1 MKFIATIECRLS
13 SKRLPGKLIL
23 PLGNSTVI
31 EFLIK
36 RLKKIKLIDEIIL
49 ATTTKKIDDS
59 LVDIA
64 KKNKI
69 KFYRG
74 SENNVLKRVYDA
86 AKKFKADAVVQVSG
100 DSPLTDIRLITK
112 WIKIFK
118 KKNIDIIS
126 ELWGYLPSGISA
138 PIIKTNALKESLKIT
153 KNKSDLEHV
162 TKFIFSNPNLFKIY
176 LDKPNKKE
184 TYPKLKLCIDEK
196 SDYDL
201 VNYIVLNNLKKNLN
215 GINLI
220 AYIKKNKNLLKINH
234 KVNRKSERY
243 HKMFVNKIRYEA
255 SN

>member
-23 PLGNSTVI
+23 PLGSSTVI

-118 KKNIDIIS
+118 KKI
-126 ELWGYLPSGISA
+126 
-138 PIIKTNALKESLKIT
+138 
-153 KNKSDLEHV
+153 
-162 TKFIFSNPNLFKIY
+162 
-176 LDKPNKKE
+176 
-184 TYPKLKLCIDEK
+184 
-196 SDYDL
+196 
-201 VNYIVLNNLKKNLN
+201 
-215 GINLI
+215 LI
-220 AYIKKNKNLLKINH
+220 
-234 KVNRKSERY
+234 
-243 HKMFVNKIRYEA
+243 
-255 SN
+255 